1 MSKRDAIFI
10 YNHEQLPYEF
20 SKEHPFSP
28 LRQVL
33 TVDLLRSL
41 GAISDDDMIH
51 SKSASDEQICL
62 FHDHSFMEA
71 VKHAGTESLGNGSLE
86 KYGLGTEDTP
96 VFKDMHLAA
105 SNLVGGTIRAAHEV
119 MEGRVLHAAH
129 LGGGLHH
136 GFRGKASGFCIYN
149 DTAIAIRYLRERYDV
164 KVLYIDTDAHH
175 GDGVQW
181 AFYDDPNVMTLSIH
195 ETGRYLFPGTGA
207 ITEKG
212 NGKGY
217 GFSLNIPVDAFT
229 EDESF
234 IHCYETA
241 VREACRF
248 FKPDIIVSQNGAD
261 AHHFDPLTHL
271 STSMETFYAVP
282 RLAHELAHEYCGG
295 RWVAVGGGGYDWW
308 RVVPKAW
315 SLVWLEMTNQ
325 TSKATG
331 NLPEDWLAKWQDR
344 AHPTKL
350 INTWKEPSSMMP
362 NIPRKLEIE
371 EKNNNTL
378 EKALYYIR
386 ENQ

>member
-195 ETGRYLFPGTGA
+195 ELGV
-207 ITEKG
+207 I
-212 NGKGY
+212 
-217 GFSLNIPVDAFT
+217 
-229 EDESF
+229 
-234 IHCYETA
+234 C
-241 VREACRF
+241 
-248 FKPDIIVSQNGAD
+248 
-261 AHHFDPLTHL
+261 
-271 STSMETFYAVP
+271 
-282 RLAHELAHEYCGG
+282 
-295 RWVAVGGGGYDWW
+295 
-308 RVVPKAW
+308 
-315 SLVWLEMTNQ
+315 SLVLEQ
-325 TSKATG
+325 SRKKAMVKVTG
-331 NLPEDWLAKWQDR
+331 SHSTFQSMLSLKMNRLFIVMKRRYE
-344 AHPTKL
+344 KL
-350 INTWKEPSSMMP
+350 VDSLSQI
-362 NIPRKLEIE
+362 
-371 EKNNNTL
+371 
-378 EKALYYIR
+378 
-386 ENQ
+386 